1 MSKKLLLLAVIVFI
15 ASKSFAQSE
24 IYLKELRVL
33 RSYGYTIGD
42 EEKVNCVEGGTGY
55 YYHTFSQG
63 LSYII
68 VGCSDDEN
76 VSDVDLF
83 LYDDDG
89 NELKRDADTSKL
101 AILSFVPN
109 YDVRL
114 KVVIK
119 NYKSATPYFAST
131 CRFVVAFK

>member
-1 MSKKLLLLAVIVFI
+1 MVKKLLLLVAIVFI
-15 ASKSFAQSE
+15 TSKSFAQSE
-24 IYLKELRVL
+24 TYLRELRVL
-33 RSYGYTIGD
+33 KSYGYTIGD

-55 YYHTFSQG
+55 YYHTFSKG
-63 LSYII
+63 LTYII

-83 LYDDDG
+83 LYDLDG
-89 NELKRDADTSKL
+89 NELKRDTDVSNL
-101 AILSFVPN
+101 AMLSFVPN

-114 KVVIK
+114 KVVIM
-119 NYKSATPYFAST
+119 NYKSSTPDFAST